1 MVVIRPFPPSGT
13 IGDVLLVSG
22 GPDVYYTIFFSVHVF
37 ISRCLANKLYSMFK
51 IKKKKKKKG
60 QFKKKKPVMCYITCI
75 YQMMSI
81 VKNNKLNYKTSIKQ
95 VDMMYPNDLKESVK
109 KSIENCKS
117 VSDPYKDICEAS
129 YWTAQCIYEDNPKD
143 FIFA

>member
-1 MVVIRPFPPSGT
+1 MDGRICL
-13 IGDVLLVSG
+13 LLVFLVG
-22 GPDVYYTIFFSVHVF
+22 GSDAMTRAQLKNSAKMLKKNCMAKNSVTEDQ
-37 ISRCLANKLYSMFK
+37 IGN
-51 IKKKKKKKG
+51 IEKG
-60 QFKKKKPVMCYITCI
+60 QFIEEKPVMCYIACI

-81 VKNNKLNYKTSIKQ
+81 VKNNKLNYEASIKQ

-117 VSDPYKDICEAS
+117 VSDKYKDICEAS
-129 YWTAQCIYEDNPKD
+129 YWTAKCIYEDNPKD